1 MRQPGLEQRH
11 LPGIMSR
18 VEKITKNNWY
28 AVSGGPSSGKTTLIN
43 ELGKL
48 GYRTVPE
55 AVRPLIEA
63 EIAKG
68 RRLEEIQHTDE
79 LQRKVLAAQ
88 LAKEKAAP
96 TGEVVFFDRGIPDTY
111 IYSKVDNL
119 DLSIYS
125 GIELRGRYKKV
136 FFCEL
141 LPLVKDLAR
150 VEDEVRAKM
159 LSEALLNGY
168 REFGYD
174 VMVLAA
180 TSSVQDRIKT
190 VLVQIRNG

>member
-1 MRQPGLEQRH
+1 
-11 LPGIMSR
+11 MSR